1 MQFKLGLII
10 NPVAGLGGSVALK
23 GSDGAQTAA
32 KAIELGA
39 QPKANSRAKAALEI
53 LLPYKEQLVIYT
65 VNGEMGEQ
73 TAKALGFN
81 VEVVYNTDAVTTP
94 DDTES
99 AAQVLKNADV
109 DLVLFAGGDGT
120 ARNICHA
127 IEDTVPV
134 LGIPAGCKIHS
145 GVYAITP
152 KAAGRVV
159 EMLVKGE
166 LVTLADA
173 DVMDIDEDAF
183 RKGTVKAKRFG
194 EMQIPSEVRYVQ
206 AVKNG
211 GKETDELVLSDIAAY
226 VVSEMDEDTLYIMG
240 SGSTVEAIMEEMGL
254 SIDPVREIAFEDT
267 YVQLAGSYPITM
279 KDYDGNDTVNFSPM
293 LAIGIWLPSGKKKD
307 HSKAFSVPTG
317 NDGHTGLC
325 IEGALNLDFLDT
337 AAFSVGGGGTVFND
351 QTYDVFR
358 VPNHRLQNGFY
369 PWTTKV
375 KRKPGYSWFGH
386 LSMRSVRFIS
396 GTTFTFDYSYS
407 GHKQDELTCE
417 DSDTARAD
425 LFKTGLKLLD
435 ERSEWSSHDIHAG
448 FTYEASQNIELG
460 GAFHTNIDGTM
471 TFRTNTLMGV
481 VRFLF

>member
-1 MQFKLGLII
+1 MQFKLGLIV
-10 NPVAGLGGSVALK
+10 NPLAGLGGSVALK

-39 QPKANSRAKAALEI
+39 QPKANNRTKAALEI

-94 DDTES
+94 DDTEN
-99 AAQVLKNADV
+99 AAKVLKNADV

-254 SIDPVREIAFEDT
+254 ENTLLGVDLIKDQTLVGQDLTAADLLELTHKKKTKLVITLIGGQGHIFGRGNQ
-267 YVQLAGSYPITM
+267 QL
-279 KDYDGNDTVNFSPM
+279 SPA
-293 LAIGIWLPSGKKKD
+293 LIRAIGKENIIVVATKTKLQ
-307 HSKAFSVPTG
+307 
-317 NDGHTGLC
+317 
-325 IEGALNLDFLDT
+325 ALNNRPLICDTGDNVLD
-337 AAFSVGGGGTVFND
+337 
-351 QTYDVFR
+351 
-358 VPNHRLQNGFY
+358 
-369 PWTTKV
+369 
-375 KRKPGYSWFGH
+375 
-386 LSMRSVRFIS
+386 
-396 GTTFTFDYSYS
+396 
-407 GHKQDELTCE
+407 DELTGYIKV
-417 DSDTARAD
+417 T
-425 LFKTGLKLLD
+425 TGFNDHIMYAVGHQYQD
-435 ERSEWSSHDIHAG
+435 ETGAI
-448 FTYEASQNIELG
+448 QNQEI
-460 GAFHTNIDGTM
+460 NK
-471 TFRTNTLMGV
+471 
-481 VRFLF
+481 